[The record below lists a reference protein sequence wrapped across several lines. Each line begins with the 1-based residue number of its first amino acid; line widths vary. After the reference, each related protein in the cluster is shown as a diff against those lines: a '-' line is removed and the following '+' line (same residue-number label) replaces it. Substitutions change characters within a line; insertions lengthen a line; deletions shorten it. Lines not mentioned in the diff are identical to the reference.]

1 MARKTAFCWEKWVQI
16 LANHI
21 AQTVK
26 TQQLY
31 VYNDAIR
38 WKAIFPVLTL
48 IKDNNQLFA
57 PQKQIVE
64 NRCRSF

>member
-1 MARKTAFCWEKWVQI
+1 MQI

-21 AQTVK
+21 GQTVK

-31 VYNDAIR
+31 VYNDAIPR
-38 WKAIFPVLTL
+38 EAIFPMLTL

-64 NRCRSF
+64 NRHTSF